1 MRRVFAQRFRGR
13 CAVLCFAAIVA
24 AGPIDAFAATPDP
37 VRSGAL
43 QRDAIAGFVTEAAR
57 VFGLPERWIWAVMR
71 AESAFD
77 PTATSRAG
85 AMGLMQVMPATYA
98 ELRARYRLG
107 PNPYAPRDNIM
118 AGTAYLRELYDR
130 FGGPG
135 FLAAYNAGPGR
146 YAEHLQTGRTL
157 PLETRLYVARIAP
170 QLGKDGAL
178 PASVR
183 HGPTVAQPIPVDP
196 FAAPIFATV
205 GLVPVGEVSPG
216 SADPAFLFPV
226 LTGREGTP

>member
-1 MRRVFAQRFRGR
+1 MMRVLAQPFRGR
-13 CAVLCFAAIVA
+13 CAVLCVAAIVA
-24 AGPIDAFAATPDP
+24 AGPINAFAATPDP
-37 VRSGAL
+37 VRSGVI
-43 QRDAIAGFVTEAAR
+43 QRDSIAGFVTEAAR

-107 PNPYAPRDNIM
+107 PDPYAPRDNVL

-146 YAEHLQTGRTL
+146 YAEHLETGRAL
-157 PLETRLYVARIAP
+157 PLETRLYMARIAP
-170 QLGKDGAL
+170 RLAVDGVL
-178 PASVR
+178 PASVLE
-183 HGPTVAQPIPVDP
+183 GPKGVQPAPVDP
-196 FAAPIFATV
+196 LAAPIFATV
-205 GLVPVGEVSPG
+205 GSVPTDEASPG
-216 SADPAFLFPV
+216 SIDPASLFPV
-226 LTGREGTP
+226 RTGREGSR

>member
-1 MRRVFAQRFRGR
+1 MMSALAQPFLGR
-13 CAVLCFAAIVA
+13 CAVLCVAAIVA
-24 AGPIDAFAATPDP
+24 AGPIDALAATPDP
-37 VRSGAL
+37 VRSGAV
-43 QRDAIAGFVTEAAR
+43 QRDAIAGFVTEAAW

-98 ELRARYRLG
+98 ELRARYGLG
-107 PNPYAPRDNIM
+107 PDPYAPRDNVL

-146 YAEHLQTGRTL
+146 YAEHLETGRAL

-170 QLGKDGAL
+170 QLGQGGAL

-183 HGPTVAQPIPVDP
+183 EGPTVVQPAPVDP

-205 GLVPVGEVSPG
+205 GSVLVGEASPG
-216 SADPAFLFPV
+216 SADPASLFPV
-226 LTGREGTP
+226 RTGQEMTP

>member
-1 MRRVFAQRFRGR
+1 MRDFLAKLFRGR
-13 CAVLCFAAIVA
+13 CAVLCVAAITA
-24 AGPIDAFAATPDP
+24 AGSVDAFAVSPDP
-37 VRSGAL
+37 VRSGAVR
-43 QRDAIAGFVTEAAR
+43 RDAIAGFVTEAAR
-57 VFGLPERWIWAVMR
+57 RFSLPERWIWAVMR

-107 PNPYAPRDNIM
+107 PDPYAPRDNVL

-146 YAEHLQTGRTL
+146 YAEHLETGRVL

-170 QLGKDGAL
+170 QLAVDGAL

-183 HGPTVAQPIPVDP
+183 GGPKAVQPAPVDP
-196 FAAPIFATV
+196 FAAPIFATA
-205 GLVPVGEVSPG
+205 GSVPTGQASPG
-216 SADPAFLFPV
+216 SADPASLFPV
-226 LTGREGTP
+226 RTGREGTP

>member
-1 MRRVFAQRFRGR
+1 MKRVFSQFFRGR
-13 CAVLCFAAIVA
+13 CAVVCIVA
-24 AGPIDAFAATPDP
+24 ILAAGLVDAFAATPDP
-37 VRSGAL
+37 VRSGAP
-43 QRDAIAGFVTEAAR
+43 QRDPIAGFVTEAAQL
-57 VFGLPERWIWAVMR
+57 FSLPERWIWSVMR

-85 AMGLMQVMPATYA
+85 EMGLMQVMPATYA

-107 PNPYAPRDNIM
+107 PDPYAPRDNIL

-146 YAEHLQTGRTL
+146 YAKHLKTGRPL

-170 QLGKDGAL
+170 QLGQDGAL
-178 PASVR
+178 PASVQK
-183 HGPTVAQPIPVDP
+183 GAMVVQPAPLDP
-196 FAAPIFATV
+196 FAAPIFARA
-205 GLVPVGEVSPG
+205 GSVPTGQVSPG
-216 SADPAFLFPV
+216 SADPASLFPAR
-226 LTGREGTP
+226 TGREMTP

>member
-1 MRRVFAQRFRGR
+1 MRRVFAIAFRGR
-13 CAVLCFAAIVA
+13 CAVLWVAAIMAVH
-24 AGPIDAFAATPDP
+24 PVSAFAVAPNP
-37 VRSGAL
+37 VLSGGL
-43 QRDAIAGFVTEAAR
+43 TRDTIAGFVTEAAR
-57 VFGLPERWIWAVMR
+57 AFGLPERWIWAVMR

-107 PNPYAPRDNIM
+107 PDPYAPRDNIL
-118 AGTAYLRELYDR
+118 AGTAYLRELHDR

-146 YAEHLQTGRTL
+146 YAEHLQTGRAL

-170 QLGKDGAL
+170 QLGLGGAL
-178 PASVR
+178 PAPVR
-183 HGPTVAQPIPVDP
+183 EGPTVVQPAPVDP
-196 FAAPIFATV
+196 FAAPIFVTT
-205 GLVPVGEVSPG
+205 GSILTGQVSPG
-216 SADPAFLFPV
+216 SADPASLFPV
-226 LTGREGTP
+226 RTRREGSQ